1 MWLFEM
7 GFKKKK
13 KLKITPLKSIKFIV
27 CINSWFLFIT
37 EYYSIVWMYQ
47 FVTSLVWWKFF
58 TRLYGSGEGTL
69 KKKLDTQSPRPS
81 HIK

>member
-13 KLKITPLKSIKFIV
+13 KAQNNTLKSIKVIV

-69 KKKLDTQSPRPS
+69 KKKIGHSVPQTLT
-81 HIK
+81 H